1 MRASANGV
9 NFHCHVDG
17 PEDAPWL
24 ILSNSLATDVS
35 MWDEQVVVLKEKYR
49 VFTYDQRGH
58 GRTEAPEGAYN
69 FDILAADVIGLMD
82 GLSIER
88 ANFCGLS
95 MGGITGQALIQKY
108 PDRFDKLIICDC
120 TAASNPAGAAQWAER
135 ITDVK
140 QGGMDAVVDITVG
153 RWFSPEALENNTAVV
168 DKVRQMIRKTPVNG
182 FIGCASAL
190 SEFDFKAGLGDIN
203 APTLLI
209 AGTKDAAYPGI
220 KFLNGAIPG
229 SKMVELEGAGHLS
242 NLEAP
247 EAFTRALMSFL
258 G

>member
-1 MRASANGV
+1 MRASANGI

-17 PEDAPWL
+17 PEGAPWL

-35 MWDEQVVVLKEKYR
+35 MWDEQVAALKTNFR

-82 GLSIER
+82 ELSIAR
-88 ANFCGLS
+88 AHFCGLS
-95 MGGITGQALIQKY
+95 MGGITAQALVQKY
-108 PDRFDKLIICDC
+108 PDRFDKMIICDC
-120 TAASNPAGAAQWAER
+120 TGASSPAGAAQWAER
-135 ITDVK
+135 IAEAK
-140 QGGMDAVVDITVG
+140 QGGMDALVEITVS
-153 RWFSPEALENNTAVV
+153 RWFSPEALESNSSAVE
-168 DKVRQMIRKTPVNG
+168 KVRQMIRKTPVNG

-190 SEFDFKAGLGDIN
+190 SDFDFKAGLGDIK

-229 SKMVELEGAGHLS
+229 SKMLEIEGAGHLS

-247 EAFTRALMSFL
+247 EAFTRALADFL

>member
-1 MRASANGV
+1 MRAGSNGIE
-9 NFHCHVDG
+9 FHYNVEG

-24 ILSNSLATDVS
+24 IFSNSLATDVS
-35 MWDEQVVVLKEKYR
+35 MWDQQIAALKTKFR
-49 VFTYDQRGH
+49 IFTYDQRGH
-58 GRTEAPEGAYN
+58 GETDVPAGAYN
-69 FDILAADVIGLMD
+69 FDMLAADVIGLMD
-82 GLSIER
+82 ALSIAR
-88 ANFCGLS
+88 AHFCGLS

-108 PDRFDKLIICDC
+108 PERFDKLIICDC
-120 TAASNPAGAAQWAER
+120 AAASNPAGAAQWAER
-135 ITDVK
+135 IADAK
-140 QGGMDAVVDITVG
+140 QGGMDALVDITVG
-153 RWFSPEALENNTAVV
+153 RWFSPEALENNAPVV

-190 SEFDFKAGLGDIN
+190 SDFDFKAGLGEIK

-209 AGTKDAAYPGI
+209 AGTKDAAFPGV

-229 SKMVELEGAGHLS
+229 SKMVGIEGAGHLS

-247 EAFTRALMSFL
+247 EAFTRALTDFL